1 MNHDGFTVQ
10 TLNQT
15 APVSIRSE
23 QPQAFGSLSLMT
35 GAKRQAGGKIKE
47 TPHAPTTMN
56 DSTWLAPYK
65 ALRDLVVILT
75 ALCTLLWP
83 AVGAHAQGSGC
94 VTDRAGKTIC
104 PAPDARCLQD
114 RYDAWF
120 CSAPGGDIARNRHGE
135 LVCGVGL
142 CVIDSRGDVLCS
154 KAARGP
160 SAIDRTG
167 VAVCSQGCEMA
178 QAKRCTALTR

>member
-1 MNHDGFTVQ
+1 
-10 TLNQT
+10 
-15 APVSIRSE
+15 
-23 QPQAFGSLSLMT
+23 MT
-35 GAKRQAGGKIKE
+35 SATCQAGGKIKA
-47 TPHAPTTMN
+47 TPSATVKMN
-56 DSTWLAPYK
+56 EPNWLSPHQ
-65 ALRDLVVILT
+65 ALRDLAVILL
-75 ALCTLLWP
+75 ALCALLWP
-83 AVGAHAQGSGC
+83 AVGAQAQGSGC

-114 RYDAWF
+114 RYDDWF